1 MRQFINS
8 AMFVMIAA
16 LVGTSAHAACG
27 GGGFTPLPNATVQPT
42 VQPEGRQESRVIS
55 QDNRQDSRASG
66 KESVQAFDSQFLRS
80 IGRLNLS
87 HEQYT
92 NAMKASREV
101 RAKQDDRSQR
111 NFDAKHELDVR
122 LTQILTA
129 EQMNTYLAAR

>member
-1 MRQFINS
+1 MRHFINS
-8 AMFVMIAA
+8 AVFVIVAA
-16 LVGTSAHAACG
+16 LVGATAHAACG
-27 GGGFTPLPNATVQPT
+27 GGGYTAVPT
-42 VQPEGRQESRVIS
+42 TSARTEVRQENRATTG
-55 QDNRQDSRASG
+55 DNRQDGRALSND
-66 KESVQAFDSQFLRS
+66 SAQAFDSQFLRS

-92 NAMKASREV
+92 NAMKSSREV